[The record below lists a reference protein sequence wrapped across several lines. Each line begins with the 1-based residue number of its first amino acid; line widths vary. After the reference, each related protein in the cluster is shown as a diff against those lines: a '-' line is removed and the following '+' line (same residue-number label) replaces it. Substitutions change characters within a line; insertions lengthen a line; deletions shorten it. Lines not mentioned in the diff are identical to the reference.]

1 MPGSAKNN
9 ISHNE
14 NTEYVLM
21 SKIIRRELCEV
32 FEL

>member
-14 NTEYVLM
+14 NREYVLM